1 MRICVMLAVGGLAI
15 GATSWAASQRN
26 QKEEP
31 PTQTLEIPK
40 EPPSAVVADTDR
52 LVFYVSPLSS
62 KGLLSQQVRDALKAL
77 LGRAGRSSIVKLR
90 AFAAGTGDIRRVQAI
105 VSETFTARNQP
116 IPVITVVQVG
126 ALPLPGAQVVMEATV
141 ADRKPANPH
150 GLAFLAGQAAEE
162 PGLPSRMV
170 SLARE
175 ALPKLRGALGAAGL
189 DGRDVV
195 QATCFVSSMDNV
207 WEVRRLIAS
216 EFPKA
221 ALDLIQPERAP
232 SHAITGCQ
240 LVARLRA
247 PAGEPLRFLKARE
260 PAGSSELSDVALVS
274 APRVV
279 LAGGQMAFG
288 YEDDDARLAF
298 QRLSRTLEQER
309 GSIAQVAS
317 AGLYVLSRSI
327 GEQVQRIAAGV
338 WDQSSP
344 PAWTMMPCVGLPSID
359 ASFAVDVVS
368 VVTNSH

>member
-195 QATCFVSSMDNV
+195 QATCFVSSMDDV
-207 WEVRRLIAS
+207 LGGTAFDRVRIPQGRAGPYPAGAGAVARHHGLPTGGTAAGAS
-216 EFPKA
+216 RRAFAVPESAGAGGFFGA
-221 ALDLIQPERAP
+221 FRCRSGERASSRAGRRP
-232 SHAITGCQ
+232 DGF
-240 LVARLRA
+240 RL
-247 PAGEPLRFLKARE
+247 
-260 PAGSSELSDVALVS
+260 
-274 APRVV
+274 
-279 LAGGQMAFG
+279 
-288 YEDDDARLAF
+288 
-298 QRLSRTLEQER
+298 
-309 GSIAQVAS
+309 
-317 AGLYVLSRSI
+317 
-327 GEQVQRIAAGV
+327 
-338 WDQSSP
+338 
-344 PAWTMMPCVGLPSID
+344 
-359 ASFAVDVVS
+359 
-368 VVTNSH
+368 